1 MKSET
6 AGGKTA
12 GGATAG
18 GGNLMSGA
26 EAVVRTLEAHGV
38 DRIFGLCGDTSLPFY
53 DALHRIGGA
62 ISHVLTRDERS
73 AAYMAD
79 GYARVSGKV
88 GVCEGPS
95 GGGAT
100 YILPG
105 VVEANESSV
114 PILAITTD
122 ISVSSRGKYAL
133 TELDQQALF
142 RPLAKWNAVLD
153 RAEDVPRTL
162 RAAFRAMTTGRPGA
176 AHIGLP
182 FDVQR
187 GPVDADD
194 VWGDPAL
201 GTWPARRTAPD
212 PAAVEAAADALA
224 SAKFPVIVV
233 GGGPVIAGAFDELRA
248 VAEALGAVVAT
259 TISGQGAIGD
269 GHRLALGVVGSNGG
283 VAETREVV
291 TAADL
296 VFFVGCRAGSVT
308 TERWRYPE
316 PGRTRIVHLD
326 SDPQTIG
333 ANYPTEV
340 ALVGDARLGLEAVA
354 AALAKRGIAR
364 DGADAAARVVDARR
378 RKYAAFRE
386 LAESDAMPIRPERL
400 VASLQRVLPEDSVV
414 VADPGTP
421 CPYLSAYLDWQ
432 QTGRRF
438 FSNRAHGALG
448 YSMAAA
454 VGAHYGRP
462 SAKVVAVMGD
472 GSFGFTAGELE
483 TIVRLGAPITMVVVS
498 NAVYG
503 WIKAG
508 QKTGFGQRYYSVDF
522 TRTDHAKVAEAF
534 GVKAWTVTDPAD
546 LDGTLRKA
554 LEHAGPTLVDVLC
567 QPLHEARAPVSEWVA

>member
-1 MKSET
+1 MTSEKPAQAAADSGNRMT
-6 AGGKTA
+6 GG
-12 GGATAG
+12 
-18 GGNLMSGA
+18 
-26 EAVVRTLEAHGV
+26 EALVRTLQAHGV

-53 DALHRIGGA
+53 DALHRIGGG

-88 GVCEGPS
+88 GICEGPS

-122 ISVSSRGKYAL
+122 IGVGSRGKYSL
-133 TELDQQALF
+133 TELDQKALF
-142 RPLAKWNAVLD
+142 RPLAKWNAVID

-182 FDVQR
+182 FDVQK
-187 GPVDADD
+187 GSVDADD
-194 VWGDPAL
+194 VWGDPTL
-201 GTWPARRTAPD
+201 GTWPARRSAPD

-224 SAKFPVIVV
+224 SARFPVIVV

-269 GHRLALGVVGSNGG
+269 GHPLALGVVGSNGG
-283 VAETREVV
+283 VLETREVV
-291 TAADL
+291 TSADL

-308 TERWRYPE
+308 TERWRFPE

-326 SDPQTIG
+326 SDPQVIG
-333 ANYPTEV
+333 ATYPTEV
-340 ALVGDARLGLEAVA
+340 ALVGDARLGL
-354 AALAKRGIAR
+354 AALADALARKGVAR
-364 DGADAAARVVDARR
+364 DGIDAAAKVADARR
-378 RKYAAFRE
+378 RKYAAFRA
-386 LAESDAMPIRPERL
+386 LAESNETPILPERL
-400 VASLQRVLPEDSVV
+400 VASLQRVLPSEAVV

-421 CPYLSAYLDWQ
+421 CPYLSAYLDWE

-438 FSNRAHGALG
+438 ISNRAHGALG
-448 YSMAAA
+448 YSMAAG

-462 SAKVVAVMGD
+462 SAKVVSVMGD

-483 TIVRLGAPITMVVVS
+483 TIARLGVPITMIVVS

-508 QKTGFGQRYYSVDF
+508 QKTGFGARYYSVDF
-522 TRTDHAKVAEAF
+522 SRTDHARVAEAF
-534 GVKAWTVTDPAD
+534 GVKAWTVSDPGE
-546 LDGTLRKA
+546 LDATLRAA
-554 LEHAGPTLVDVLC
+554 LEHPGPTLVDVLC